1 MPELPEVE
9 TTRRGIS
16 PHILN
21 KPVFAVAIRQQ
32 QLRWPVPAGLEQEL
46 VGSRITAVGRR
57 AKYLLFYL
65 EHGCVILHLGMS
77 GSLRILDPSTPAD
90 KHDHVDI
97 VFDDGACLR
106 LRDPRRF
113 GSIHWT
119 DKDPLKHHLLRRLG
133 PEPLERDFSAPH
145 LYDLSRN
152 RTQAVKS
159 FIMDS
164 RTVVGVGNIYASE
177 ALFRSG
183 IHPLR
188 KAGNI
193 SLARYDALVGA
204 IRGVLNAAL
213 AKGGTTLR
221 DFVGGDGAPGYFGL
235 ELDVYDRAGEPCRNC
250 RGSIRQIRQ
259 GQRSTYYCAQCQR

>member
-21 KPVFAVAIRQQ
+21 KPVFSVAIRQQ
-32 QLRWPVPAGLEQEL
+32 QLRWPVPEGLEQEL

-57 AKYLLFYL
+57 AKYLLFHL

-77 GSLRILDPSTPAD
+77 GSLRIVSASAPAD

-97 VFDDGACLR
+97 VFNDGDCLR

-119 DKDPLKHHLLRRLG
+119 GRDPLQHPLLRDLG
-133 PEPLERDFSAPH
+133 PEPLGQHFSAAH
-145 LYDLSRN
+145 LYELSRR
-152 RTQAVKS
+152 RTQSIKT

-193 SLARYDALVGA
+193 SLARYGALVA
-204 IRGVLNAAL
+204 SIREVLGAAL

-221 DFVGGDGAPGYFGL
+221 DFVGGDGEPGYFRL

-250 RGSIRQIRQ
+250 SGSIRQIRQ
-259 GQRSTYYCAQCQR
+259 GQRSTYYCPQCQR

>member
-16 PHILN
+16 PHVVN
-21 KPVFAVAIRQQ
+21 KPICAVAIRQQ
-32 QLRWPVPAGLEQEL
+32 RLRWPVPAGLEQEL
-46 VGSRITAVGRR
+46 VGKRITAVGRR
-57 AKYLLFYL
+57 AKYLIFRL
-65 EHGCVILHLGMS
+65 EHGCVLLHLGMS
-77 GSLRILDPSTPAD
+77 GSLRIVSASAPAG

-97 VFDDGACLR
+97 VFNDGRCLR

-119 DKDPLKHHLLRRLG
+119 GRDPLQHPLLRDLG
-133 PEPLERDFSAPH
+133 PEPLGQDFGAAH
-145 LYDLSRN
+145 LHALSRR
-152 RTQAVKS
+152 RTQSVKT

-188 KAGNI
+188 GAGNI
-193 SLARYDALVGA
+193 SLKRYRALAGA
-204 IRGVLNAAL
+204 IRDVLNAAL
-213 AKGGTTLR
+213 DKGGTTLR
-221 DFVGGDGAPGYFGL
+221 DFVGGDGSPGYFGL
-235 ELDVYDRAGEPCRNC
+235 ELDVYGRAGEPCRNC
-250 RGSIRQIRQ
+250 AGSIRQVRL
-259 GQRSTYYCAQCQR
+259 GQRSTYYCPRCQR

>member
-9 TTRRGIS
+9 TTRRGIA
-16 PHILN
+16 PHVTN
-21 KPVFAVAIRQQ
+21 KPILDVVIRQHS
-32 QLRWPVPAGLEQEL
+32 LRWPVPATLGDDLTGRQIRE
-46 VGSRITAVGRR
+46 VGRR

-65 EHGCVILHLGMS
+65 DHGCMILHLGMS
-77 GSLRILDPSTPAD
+77 GSLRILDPSIPAD

-97 VFDDGACLR
+97 VFRNGLCLR

-119 DKDPLKHHLLRRLG
+119 GRDPLKHQLLCSLG
-133 PEPLERDFSAPH
+133 PEPLGHEFGAGH

-152 RTQAVKS
+152 RTQSVKT

-177 ALFRSG
+177 ALFQSG

-193 SLARYDALVGA
+193 SLARYDRLTGS

-221 DFVGGDGAPGYFGL
+221 DFVGGDGAPGYFKL
-235 ELDVYDRAGEPCRNC
+235 ELDVYGRAGEPCRAC
-250 RGSIRQIRQ
+250 GTGISLIRQ
-259 GQRSTYYCAQCQR
+259 GQRSTYYCKRCQR